1 MEQYYELN
9 VAGLTRKL
17 PVFKLND
24 DLSIAAF
31 VIFGD
36 VELTVA
42 CARELIKIMPEHD
55 IMITAEAKS
64 IPLIHEIARQT
75 GENSYIVARKAL
87 KVYMKDP
94 IGVEVNSITTAKKQN
109 LYIDRDDKE
118 AMHGKRVLILDD
130 VISTGESLRAVEK
143 LVKTSGGIIAGRLAI
158 LAEGDAKYR
167 DDIHYLEYLPLLDAD
182 GKPKA

>member
-1 MEQYYELN
+1 MSDFYELK
-9 VAGLTRKL
+9 VAGLTRQL

-24 DLSIAAF
+24 ELSIAAF

-42 CARELIKIMPEHD
+42 CASHLIKIMPEHD

-64 IPLIHEIARQT
+64 IPLIHEIARQR
-75 GENSYIVARKAL
+75 GENSYIVARKGL

-94 IGVEVNSITTAKKQN
+94 VSVEVNSITTAKKQT
-109 LYIDRDDKE
+109 LYIDKADMEK
-118 AMHGKRVLILDD
+118 MNGKRILILDD
-130 VISTGESLRAVEK
+130 VISTGESLRAIEK
-143 LVKTSGGIIAGRLAI
+143 LVKIAGGVIAGKMAV

-167 DDIHYLEYLPLLDAD
+167 DDIQYLEQLPLLDSE
-182 GKPKA
+182 GNPKI

>member
-1 MEQYYELN
+1 MENFYEIN

-24 DLSIAAF
+24 ELSIAAF

-64 IPLIHEIARQT
+64 IPLIHEIARQR
-75 GENSYIVARKAL
+75 GENKYIVARKAL

-94 IGVEVNSITTAKKQN
+94 VGVEVNSITTTKKQN
-109 LYIDRDDKE
+109 LYIDKDDMD
-118 AMHGKRVLILDD
+118 AMKGKRVVILDD

-143 LVKTSGGIIAGRLAI
+143 LVKTSGGQIVGRMSI

-167 DDIHYLEYLPLLDAD
+167 DDISYLEYLPLLDAE
-182 GKPKA
+182 GHPKK

>member
-1 MEQYYELN
+1 MDNFYEMK

-24 DLSIAAF
+24 EMSIAAF

-64 IPLIHEIARQT
+64 IPLIHEIARQK
-75 GENSYIVARKAL
+75 GENNYIVARKAL

-94 IGVEVNSITTAKKQN
+94 VGVEVNSITTTKKQN
-109 LYIDRDDKE
+109 LYIDKEDME
-118 AMHGKRVLILDD
+118 AMNGKRVIILDD

-143 LVKTSGGIIAGRLAI
+143 LVKIAGGTIVGRMAV

-167 DDIHYLEYLPLLDAD
+167 DDITFLEYLPLLDAE
-182 GKPKA
+182 GNPKQ